1 MQTIYA
7 LQTTSPDKQ
16 WSEGEKLLAQKFEQ
30 SRILFGYLLYF
41 IIETA
46 RHAETDAHTRAGKHL
61 PSEADLRVNTKIAG
75 NTCIWKLLET
85 PGFQKLV
92 NDGHFE
98 SIIDRDLIRRTY
110 LELIQ
115 TDEYKAYIEDQTR
128 NPKEEKNIID
138 YILNQL
144 LLPNES
150 FIQHLEEHF
159 MHWDDDADQM
169 QTLIGNYFSKPNSF
183 NFQSLVGAEKLKFA
197 LDLLRTVFEKSEQTL
212 ALIKPKL
219 KNWDPDRIASLDMIM
234 LQMGVCEFLYFETIP
249 TKVTINEYIDLAKAY
264 STNQSGQFVNGLLD
278 SIHKELMAEQKIEK
292 RSHRETN

>member
-7 LQTTSPDKQ
+7 LQTTTPENQWPD
-16 WSEGEKLLAQKFEQ
+16 GEKLLCQKFEQ
-30 SRILFGYLLYF
+30 SRNLFGYILYF
-41 IIETA
+41 IVETA
-46 RHAETDAHTRAGKHL
+46 RYAEVDAHARAGKHL
-61 PSEADLRVNTKIAG
+61 PTEADLRVNTKISG
-75 NTCIWKLLET
+75 NACIWKILET
-85 PGFQKLV
+85 PGFQKLT
-92 NDGHFE
+92 NDGYFD
-98 SIIDRDLIRRTY
+98 SIIDRELLRRMY

-115 TDEYKAYIEDQTR
+115 SDVYQTYIEDQSR
-128 NPKEEKNIID
+128 NPKEEKNIVD
-138 YILNQL
+138 HILNQL

-169 QTLIGNYFSKPNSF
+169 QTLIGNYLSKPNSF
-183 NFQSLVGAEKLKFA
+183 NFQSLVGVEKTKFA
-197 LDLLRTVFEKSEQTL
+197 LDLLRTVLEKSEQTL

-234 LQMGVCEFLYFETIP
+234 LQMGVCEFLYFDTIP

-278 SIHKELMAEQKIEK
+278 SIHKELMADQKIEK